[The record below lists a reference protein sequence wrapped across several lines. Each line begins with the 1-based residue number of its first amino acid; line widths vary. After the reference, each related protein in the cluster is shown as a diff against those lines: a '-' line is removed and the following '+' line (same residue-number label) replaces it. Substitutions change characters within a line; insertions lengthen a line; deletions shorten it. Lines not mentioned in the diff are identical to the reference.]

1 MAIRN
6 RLFSVARQAKT
17 AMSTHQG
24 SIERGIDK
32 ASDLANQKTG
42 AKHDARIRKG
52 TDHLRTGLGKITGN
66 PTNRPASDRPLSEEP
81 HIEDETRN
89 EPDGRV

>member
-1 MAIRN
+1 MAFKN
-6 RLFSVARQAKT
+6 RLFSVARQAKA

-32 ASDLANQKTG
+32 AGDLANQKTG
-42 AKHDARIRKG
+42 AKHDQRIRKG

-66 PTNRPASDRPLSEEP
+66 PTNGPSSDRPFSEEP
-81 HIEDETRN
+81 HIDGETPGKR
-89 EPDGRV
+89 DDQ